1 MNTEIILRPLTDMQ
15 KEFIRLYVESDGQ
28 LSKTECARL
37 AGYEANSAYQ
47 RAYELTNPKIYPN
60 VVAEIGRYKKEYA
73 EKYNITFD
81 NHKQILAKIRDRALE
96 KEMFGVA
103 GRMEE
108 LRGKLMGYYVDK
120 QLNVNKNSYDDMTP
134 EQLEDR
140 MKNIIDE
147 YQHILKVEEP
157 NGQKI

>member
-1 MNTEIILRPLTDMQ
+1 MSDLVKRPLTDMQ
-15 KEFIRLYVESDGQ
+15 KEFVRLYVESDGQ

-37 AGYEANSAYQ
+37 AGYDEKSAYQ

-60 VVAEIGRYKKEYA
+60 VVSEIGRYKQEYA

-81 NHKQILAKIRDRALE
+81 NHKQILAKIRDKALE

-108 LRGKLMGYYVDK
+108 LRGKLMGYYIDK
-120 QLNVNKNSYDDMTP
+120 SMNVNKNTIEDLTP
-134 EQLEDR
+134 EQLEER
-140 MKNIIDE
+140 MKKIITDYENILIDE
-147 YQHILKVEEP
+147 KTKED
-157 NGQKI
+157 

>member
-1 MNTEIILRPLTDMQ
+1 MNDLVKRPLTDMQ
-15 KEFIRLYVESDGQ
+15 KEFVRLYVESDGQ

-60 VVAEIGRYKKEYA
+60 VVAEIGRYKQEYS

-81 NHKQILAKIRDRALE
+81 NHKQILAKIRDKALE

-120 QLNVNKNSYDDMTP
+120 SMSINKNSLDNLS
-134 EQLEDR
+134 EEELNNR
-140 MKNIIDE
+140 MKQILEE
-147 YQHILKVEEP
+147 YKPLLEEK
-157 NGQKI
+157 NYE